1 MTTSGD
7 PNQSG
12 QGQDP
17 REDADDYLGSGGP
30 SPAEES
36 GGAAP
41 AGAETPEP
49 PLGPAPPVVPP
60 PEGPRPGGE
69 PRPTVPEPGEPPV
82 HPPGPDQ
89 PTTPEVPDPTRVQGG
104 RPGGEE
110 PDAEKTQA
118 YPVPGGTPPYPG
130 WEGTAEPPPTPP
142 GTPAPSRFEQPGP
155 ETPSGRQGEPA
166 APGTSPSSPYG
177 GPPGGGPYGPAPGPG
192 GYQAPPS
199 GGYQAPPP
207 GGYQG
212 PYQQP
217 RPGSGLATASLV
229 LGVASPFLVFVCFV
243 GVLTAILSIVFGGV
257 ALSRGVGK
265 GRAIA
270 GIVVSVLALILF
282 TIVAMWFWNVVQDCG
297 RLPGQLADQCF
308 RSRFPWV
315 GRSG

>member
-1 MTTSGD
+1 M
-7 PNQSG
+7 G
-12 QGQDP
+12 QW
-17 REDADDYLGSGGP
+17 
-30 SPAEES
+30 PAS
-36 GGAAP
+36 SQ
-41 AGAETPEP
+41 
-49 PLGPAPPVVPP
+49 V
-60 PEGPRPGGE
+60 
-69 PRPTVPEPGEPPV
+69 RPT
-82 HPPGPDQ
+82 
-89 PTTPEVPDPTRVQGG
+89 PT
-104 RPGGEE
+104 
-110 PDAEKTQA
+110 
-118 YPVPGGTPPYPG
+118 
-130 WEGTAEPPPTPP
+130 
-142 GTPAPSRFEQPGP
+142 
-155 ETPSGRQGEPA
+155 ET
-166 APGTSPSSPYG
+166 SSPYG

-192 GYQAPPS
+192 GYQAPPP